1 MMISIQRSIC
11 RRILI
16 IWLLIAAVKIERIAG
31 QGVNGRLDILTG
43 NNGESSCQLKDTIYK
58 ACNTTPPSLSDP
70 QTPTPCTCN
79 VIFFN
84 IWSACSYSSGN
95 NTLPLLNAWL
105 AQCSSSSIN
114 LDQSSS
120 RAESGSIGI
129 TTPAWAGADVPG
141 NGAIDLQKAVVLV
154 HEAPRPWSIIQI
166 ILPIATALAT
176 AVLTIVFVKLFGQR
190 LPQFRWRWR
199 RLLDIFRPVPKVKPV
214 DKGLLDNSWEIE
226 PSGPPQ
232 PMGRESFVVV
242 DMPSPADTT
251 GDTEP
256 AFRSVISSEPH
267 AWSLEAQQGSLPSQ
281 SQDALPGGR
290 VYPFGPSSAQQVQ
303 AQTLFA
309 PQPVR
314 PVPERSSSGD
324 SSNSSGSGSWRL
336 PGSLRNMHIPVPWKR
351 RPVPVRQVP
360 PTRRW
365 RVDGPDSS
373 STEGSSNR
381 HSASTQ
387 SGTRAGHGSRL
398 STGGVSTIEEHEEE
412 GSLYRHSDDGEDS
425 SLIPRQF
432 HADRTSFLA
441 DRSSNTHSTSINS
454 HIKII
459 SPSVT
464 TDSDT
469 PRHTLIGSS
478 KTPFNISM
486 PPPPIP
492 PVPNHPAPPAPF
504 MPRKPTLRERDSEDF
519 MFGQPMNPAQHAM
532 GIILEEQFSDS
543 GRSMRGTPSPPAPL
557 RPIQAPSSDFG
568 RSSPALNLQRIPSN
582 EQPWPSGAIP
592 VQRSQQHTPQQSFS
606 SSAPLSHSRGG
617 SNERAALPTPPIH
630 GTQHLA
636 KKPSTENPRPLPSS
650 PPPNVTSFRL
660 PQDTLHSRDRSGS
673 SAHSQIS
680 RKMSND
686 SDLSMYVD
694 PFTPSSAHRRGLSAD
709 DTSSFY
715 LTPDPPA
722 RSVTPSRGDPVMLFP
737 GAVRGAGYQGYAGMG
752 EPF

>member
-1 MMISIQRSIC
+1 MMISIQRS
-11 RRILI
+11 RQILI
-16 IWLLIAAVKIERIAG
+16 IWLLIEAAKIEQIAG
-31 QGVNGRLDILTG
+31 QGVNGRFDILTG
-43 NNGESSCQLKDTIYK
+43 NNGESSCQLKDTIYR

-70 QTPTPCTCN
+70 QTPTLCTWQAKVLFPLREKSKLTPSRLPSN
-79 VIFFN
+79 VVFFN
-84 IWSACSYSSGN
+84 ICSSG
-95 NTLPLLNAWL
+95 
-105 AQCSSSSIN
+105 IN
-114 LDQSSS
+114 LDRSSS

-154 HEAPRPWSIIQI
+154 HEAPKPWSTVQI
-166 ILPIATALAT
+166 ILPIATSLAT
-176 AVLTIVFVKLFGQR
+176 AVLFIVFLKLFGQR
-190 LPQFRWRWR
+190 LSHFQWTWR
-199 RLLDIFRPVPKVKPV
+199 RLFDIFRPVPKVKPV
-214 DKGLLDNSWEIE
+214 DKELLDNSWEIE

-232 PMGRESFVVV
+232 PTGRQSFVVV
-242 DMPSPADTT
+242 DMPSPVDTT
-251 GDTEP
+251 RDTEP

-290 VYPFGPSSAQQVQ
+290 VYPFGPSAAQQIQ

-314 PVPERSSSGD
+314 PVPERSNSGD

-387 SGTRAGHGSRL
+387 SGTRAGHSSRL
-398 STGGVSTIEEHEEE
+398 SSGGVSTIEEHEEE

-432 HADRTSFLA
+432 HAERTSFLA

-478 KTPFNISM
+478 KMPFNFPIQ
-486 PPPPIP
+486 PPPIP

-504 MPRKPTLRERDSEDF
+504 VARKPTLRERDSEDF
-519 MFGQPMNPAQHAM
+519 MFGQPINPAQHAM

-543 GRSMRGTPSPPAPL
+543 GRSIRGTPSPPAPL
-557 RPIQAPSSDFG
+557 RPIQVPSSDFG
-568 RSSPALNLQRIPSN
+568 RSSPAPNPQRIPSN
-582 EQPWPSGAIP
+582 EQPRSSGAIP
-592 VQRSQQHTPQQSFS
+592 AHISQQSFS
-606 SSAPLSHSRGG
+606 ISSPFSHSRGG
-617 SNERAALPTPPIH
+617 SNERAALPTPPIQ
-630 GTQHLA
+630 GAQHHIA
-636 KKPSTENPRPLPSS
+636 KKPSTENPRPLPSPSS

-660 PQDTLHSRDRSGS
+660 PQESLHSRDRSGS
-673 SAHSQIS
+673 SAYSQIS

-709 DTSSFY
+709 DTASFY